1 MAETNFHKIWV
12 AQCDACA
19 AIRVQ
24 YGLSAAFDYVVVEKL
39 TNFVEAAISN
49 PEFAR
54 ELPTFVA
61 EIRRLFTAEELQT
74 EMARHDR
81 TIMAA
86 DSKLNHDGAD
96 PDEDDPSAEFALTT
110 ALSVTHLSAIKE
122 LLFAPVLGVS

>member
-24 YGLSAAFDYVVVEKL
+24 YGLSAAFDYIVVEKL
-39 TNFVEAAISN
+39 TNFVEAAISK

-61 EIRRLFTAEELQT
+61 EIRRLFTAEELQA

-81 TIMAA
+81 TSPAA
-86 DSKLNHDGAD
+86 DSERNHDDAD
-96 PDEDDPSAEFALTT
+96 PDEDDPVAEFPAVTT
-110 ALSVTHLSAIKE
+110 LDAAHFTVIKD

>member
-19 AIRVQ
+19 AIRAQ
-24 YGLSAAFDYVVVEKL
+24 YGLSAAFDYIVVEKL

-61 EIRRLFTAEELQT
+61 EVRRLFTAAELQA

-81 TIMAA
+81 TSPQRIA
-86 DSKLNHDGAD
+86 
-96 PDEDDPSAEFALTT
+96 
-110 ALSVTHLSAIKE
+110 SAITTTQIRTKTIRVRSFQPSPRWMPPT
-122 LLFAPVLGVS
+122 LL